1 MFVIPAI
8 DMLGGECVRLTEG
21 DYDQKT
27 VYHRDPADAAKQFAD
42 SGAEWLHMVDLDGA
56 KEGKP
61 VNHEVVARVI
71 AQTKLKVQVGGGVR
85 TVLDVKMYRELG
97 VGRVVM
103 GSRLA
108 EDLEMAEALFHQFGD
123 EVVAGIDTK
132 NGFVALHGWTSTSDV
147 RGTDLARSLER
158 LGCRRVIFTD
168 VAKDGTFAGPNLAAT
183 REMVEATGMKVIGS
197 GGVATVADVVAMR
210 ETGAEAVI
218 VGKALYEGRFTFSDL
233 RAALA

>member
-8 DMLGGECVRLTEG
+8 DILGGECVRLTEG
-21 DYDQKT
+21 NYDQKT
-27 VYHRDPADAAKQFAD
+27 TYFRDPADAARQFED

-56 KEGKP
+56 KTGKP
-61 VNHEVVARVI
+61 VNHETVARVI
-71 AQTKLKVQVGGGVR
+71 AQTKMRVQVGGGIR
-85 TVLDVKMYRELG
+85 TVLDVKQYRDLG

-108 EDLEMAEALFHQFGD
+108 QDLEMAEALFHEFGE

-132 NGFVALHGWTSTSDV
+132 NGFVALHGWTSTSQM
-147 RGTDLARSLER
+147 RGTELARSLEQ
-158 LGCRRVIFTD
+158 LGCKRVIFTD
-168 VAKDGTFAGPNLAAT
+168 VARDGTFTGPNLEAT
-183 REMVEATGMKVIGS
+183 REMVQATAMKVVAS
-197 GGVATVADVVAMR
+197 GGVSSVADVIAAQ

-218 VGKALYEGRFTFSDL
+218 VGKALYEGRFTFGEL